1 MTNTLH
7 PLPKTAPAGWTPE
20 EIIHSRFSMRATGSR
35 LEFISDPNSQVICG
49 YDVDDFVRE
58 LVLRPTPQIQA
69 IGKRFKHSD
78 DRYAGPMSP
87 LDIYVGAPC
96 YVVVELD
103 PAWNWQFRT
112 DGPAVTTKE
121 PYGDHN
127 CCLRHV
133 SKGGDLLP
141 GAAPGEDG
149 CRIAF
154 FSVTYRQKFSHPH
167 FNYHVEFLMPDGS
180 KVPMIIDPDVPND
193 GGSIPINGCPQD
205 SWPSPDVPRRT
216 PRGECTG

>member
-1 MTNTLH
+1 MTNGLH
-7 PLPKTAPAGWTPE
+7 PLPKTAPADWTPE
-20 EIIHSRFSMRATGSR
+20 EIIHSRFSMQVKDSV
-35 LEFISDPNSQVICG
+35 LEFISAPNSQIICG

-58 LVLRPTPQIQA
+58 LARPTTQIQA
-69 IGKRFKHSD
+69 LGNRFKDAHD
-78 DRYAGPMSP
+78 PYVGPMSP

-103 PAWNWQFRT
+103 PAWNWQFRA

-133 SKGGDLLP
+133 SANGDLLP

-154 FSVTYRQKFSHPH
+154 FSVTNRPKHSHPH
-167 FNYHVEFLMPDGS
+167 FNYHVEFLMPDGR
-180 KVPMIIDPDVPND
+180 KVPLIIDPDVPND
-193 GGSIPINGCPQD
+193 GGSIPMLGCSRD
-205 SWPSPDVPRRT
+205 SWPSSTVPRHE
-216 PRGECTG
+216 PRGRPGS